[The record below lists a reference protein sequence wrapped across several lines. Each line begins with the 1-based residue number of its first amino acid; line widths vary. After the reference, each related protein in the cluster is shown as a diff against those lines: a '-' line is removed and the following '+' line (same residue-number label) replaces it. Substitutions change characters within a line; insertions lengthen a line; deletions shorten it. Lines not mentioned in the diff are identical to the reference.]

1 MYLIIHNVHIAAIL
15 DLFKTHIS
23 WRFCLK
29 LVGKKKFVIL
39 SVSGSVLQHLSLQQI
54 QPKCR
59 ITPVII
65 KNHPSICILIN
76 MYPSTYEFKSG
87 YNMNS

>member
-29 LVGKKKFVIL
+29 LVGKKNFVIL
-39 SVSGSVLQHLSLQQI
+39 SVSGSVLQHLNKLAAD
-54 QPKCR
+54 
-59 ITPVII
+59 
-65 KNHPSICILIN
+65 
-76 MYPSTYEFKSG
+76 STKMSHYTCH
-87 YNMNS
+87 Y